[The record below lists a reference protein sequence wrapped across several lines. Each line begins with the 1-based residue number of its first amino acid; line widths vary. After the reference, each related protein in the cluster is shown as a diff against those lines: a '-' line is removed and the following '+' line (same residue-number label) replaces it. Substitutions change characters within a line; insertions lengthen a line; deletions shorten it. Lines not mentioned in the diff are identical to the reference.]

1 MLQLLKI
8 AVITALV
15 YLVFHYLLGLVFPFL
30 IAYGI
35 AVLLN
40 PLLEKINRHWRIKR
54 GILSA
59 LLVLLVFA
67 VAGGLLGMAG
77 YALISQTKKL
87 VQNYDSVA
95 AQGTQVWN
103 LCCQRVEELCGI
115 QNGYVERCVS
125 SYVPM
130 LWQKCRTDVVP
141 KLMNYSIGYVKGFL
155 VGFTIFIVIMVS
167 TILILAD
174 YPNIRKKAVEHPI
187 GNLIYRIGRNMKK
200 AGGTYLKAQL
210 IILLIISSICCVGLF
225 LTGNWMRDRTVRCPS
240 FFRNGNR
247 VYPMASIQ
255 GILWTVSARGCVWD
269 HLSDLQLYQRILRA
283 KADRQ

>member
-77 YALISQTKKL
+77 Y
-87 VQNYDSVA
+87 D
-95 AQGTQVWN
+95 
-103 LCCQRVEELCGI
+103 
-115 QNGYVERCVS
+115 
-125 SYVPM
+125 
-130 LWQKCRTDVVP
+130 
-141 KLMNYSIGYVKGFL
+141 
-155 VGFTIFIVIMVS
+155 
-167 TILILAD
+167 
-174 YPNIRKKAVEHPI
+174 
-187 GNLIYRIGRNMKK
+187 
-200 AGGTYLKAQL
+200 
-210 IILLIISSICCVGLF
+210 
-225 LTGNWMRDRTVRCPS
+225 
-240 FFRNGNR
+240 
-247 VYPMASIQ
+247 
-255 GILWTVSARGCVWD
+255 
-269 HLSDLQLYQRILRA
+269 
-283 KADRQ
+283 